1 MINKVQLEEQAERA
15 QIAAMF
21 KARSKCENVL
31 TGAELNSA
39 ALTYFDK
46 NVAAL
51 REIID
56 GD

>member
-1 MINKVQLEEQAERA
+1 MIAKVQLEEQTERA

-21 KARSKCENVL
+21 KARSKRENVL
-31 TGAELNSA
+31 TGVELNSA

-51 REIID
+51 REIIN